1 MKLRRV
7 SAPQMAHILE
17 LPVELLQRIFRY
29 VHPAQVV
36 KYRRVCL
43 RIFSALSTGAFA
55 RENLQMH
62 PKLTSAGADKVSA
75 RAVKLLLRWPI
86 EYQAAFAAFA
96 QQAAATKMCCGW
108 RRLDGAV
115 PSALG
120 DWPALT
126 HLELQENKL
135 RGELP
140 IALGLLAGLRVLHL
154 NGNSLSGAIPH
165 ELGRLEKLEQL
176 HLNDNC
182 LSGSIPD
189 SLGQLCQL
197 QSLYLNNN
205 CLSGQLPPTLGKL
218 NNLRAL
224 YLENNQIEGFIPLEW
239 ANMARLQIAYLG
251 RNRLNPCLP
260 SGFGRSTHIG
270 EILRH
275 QGFRCALQSSLLP
288 SADFAH
294 DPTPSELNGGQPFKF
309 LEKSTRG
316 RKKSTQVP
324 SNKRTAQNREAQRNY
339 HERKQAYI
347 RGLEAKVAELSAN
360 IGKSVVGA
368 IEEVPAGLDALQLG
382 AQIEAL
388 KRENSQLTQKIAAM
402 QQLEAEQR
410 KSSIPCS
417 VSASPRNVINVP
429 CDRCASL
436 ENKSELYLGRI
447 QALEMQV
454 SGLQAECS
462 SLRLLTRND
471 ALSTGSVTP
480 AVGIPSVADI
490 FKPISLENP
499 NPSMSNENL
508 FGTVSDHWM
517 DMIPDF
523 NVGSVGNTLLL
534 SATELYGKPEVEKT
548 RAQLKSLSSLRNCK
562 AVDRLL
568 DLFVVTALAFSR
580 YEKEVTLWQKFSY
593 GQSQASH
600 SSPKSIS
607 IMAIRII
614 AYFHKV
620 VDATHVSERQKTL
633 EFLTEFQEINKV
645 HVEHLFNLNSNS
657 ADPALMSFMG
667 APPKLIGPE
676 GVQETPQLRAFR
688 NLAMSIPSLTGSQ
701 DLIDELF
708 VTFWPKS
715 SVVAPKQ
722 NFVRVITI
730 IKLLTDKCETLQERM
745 KVTLLIEIW
754 RSFNKESMDEL
765 VEEIQDLSLH
775 ISS

>member
-1 MKLRRV
+1 ME
-7 SAPQMAHILE
+7 S
-17 LPVELLQRIFRY
+17 
-29 VHPAQVV
+29 
-36 KYRRVCL
+36 
-43 RIFSALSTGAFA
+43 
-55 RENLQMH
+55 
-62 PKLTSAGADKVSA
+62 
-75 RAVKLLLRWPI
+75 
-86 EYQAAFAAFA
+86 
-96 QQAAATKMCCGW
+96 
-108 RRLDGAV
+108 
-115 PSALG
+115 
-120 DWPALT
+120 
-126 HLELQENKL
+126 
-135 RGELP
+135 
-140 IALGLLAGLRVLHL
+140 
-154 NGNSLSGAIPH
+154 
-165 ELGRLEKLEQL
+165 
-176 HLNDNC
+176 
-182 LSGSIPD
+182 
-189 SLGQLCQL
+189 
-197 QSLYLNNN
+197 
-205 CLSGQLPPTLGKL
+205 
-218 NNLRAL
+218 
-224 YLENNQIEGFIPLEW
+224 
-239 ANMARLQIAYLG
+239 
-251 RNRLNPCLP
+251 
-260 SGFGRSTHIG
+260 
-270 EILRH
+270 
-275 QGFRCALQSSLLP
+275 LQSSLSP
-288 SADFAH
+288 STDFAH

-316 RKKSTQVP
+316 RKKSTQIP

-347 RGLEAKVAELSAN
+347 RGVCVCVCVCVFPGQLASYASQLPCLIRQSPTSPTGLEAKVAELSAN

-368 IEEVPAGLDALQLG
+368 IEEVPVGLDALQLG

-402 QQLEAEQR
+402 QQLEADQR
-410 KSSIPCS
+410 KSMPCS
-417 VSASPRNVINVP
+417 VSASPRNVVSAP
-429 CDRCASL
+429 CDRCATL

-462 SLRLLTRND
+462 SLKLLTRND
-471 ALSTGSVTP
+471 ALSSGSMTP

-499 NPSMSNENL
+499 NPSMSENL

-568 DLFVVTALAFSR
+568 DLFV
-580 YEKEVTLWQKFSY
+580 
-593 GQSQASH
+593 SQASH

-657 ADPALMSFMG
+657 SDPALMSFMG

>member
-1 MKLRRV
+1 MATHLSGSSIRSSSGSHQAPHPPLAAAVLRAASAVPLVDSVRQNKSVICASGAAEWPVPEAPEAPPPNQIRARLPLFSSLPLKMKLRRV

-62 PKLTSAGADKVSA
+62 PKLTAAGADKVSA

-275 QGFRCALQSSLLP
+275 QGFRCALQVYS
-288 SADFAH
+288 
-294 DPTPSELNGGQPFKF
+294 
-309 LEKSTRG
+309 
-316 RKKSTQVP
+316 
-324 SNKRTAQNREAQRNY
+324 
-339 HERKQAYI
+339 
-347 RGLEAKVAELSAN
+347 
-360 IGKSVVGA
+360 
-368 IEEVPAGLDALQLG
+368 
-382 AQIEAL
+382 
-388 KRENSQLTQKIAAM
+388 
-402 QQLEAEQR
+402 
-410 KSSIPCS
+410 
-417 VSASPRNVINVP
+417 
-429 CDRCASL
+429 
-436 ENKSELYLGRI
+436 
-447 QALEMQV
+447 
-454 SGLQAECS
+454 
-462 SLRLLTRND
+462 
-471 ALSTGSVTP
+471 
-480 AVGIPSVADI
+480 
-490 FKPISLENP
+490 
-499 NPSMSNENL
+499 
-508 FGTVSDHWM
+508 
-517 DMIPDF
+517 
-523 NVGSVGNTLLL
+523 
-534 SATELYGKPEVEKT
+534 
-548 RAQLKSLSSLRNCK
+548 
-562 AVDRLL
+562 
-568 DLFVVTALAFSR
+568 
-580 YEKEVTLWQKFSY
+580 
-593 GQSQASH
+593 
-600 SSPKSIS
+600 
-607 IMAIRII
+607 
-614 AYFHKV
+614 
-620 VDATHVSERQKTL
+620 
-633 EFLTEFQEINKV
+633 
-645 HVEHLFNLNSNS
+645 
-657 ADPALMSFMG
+657 
-667 APPKLIGPE
+667 
-676 GVQETPQLRAFR
+676 
-688 NLAMSIPSLTGSQ
+688 
-701 DLIDELF
+701 
-708 VTFWPKS
+708 
-715 SVVAPKQ
+715 
-722 NFVRVITI
+722 
-730 IKLLTDKCETLQERM
+730 
-745 KVTLLIEIW
+745 
-754 RSFNKESMDEL
+754 
-765 VEEIQDLSLH
+765 
-775 ISS
+775 